1 MPMRWVESGECG
13 NCGNCLKPAAISV
26 WLASD
31 ESKYVSGQ
39 ELAIDGGHMLLP
51 GLNMANIAEAAAAAN
66 G

>member
-1 MPMRWVESGECG
+1 M
-13 NCGNCLKPAAISV
+13 